1 MLMAPSQVSGD
12 KGKLRAGCF
21 GLIWAFVHIKTRG
34 LLRDVRELAMDTQ
47 DVTAYLDQR
56 KLSLCETHDRCLAGL
71 GRHANAL
78 PGSDD
83 ARHKGR
89 DGDEGAVEAC
99 FGKGNVLLKSQGHC
113 FEILR
118 NNFSFP
124 GREGLPGI
132 CRSEELRVGKEGVST
147 CRSRWSAYP

>member
-1 MLMAPSQVSGD
+1 MRISDWSSDVCSSDL
-12 KGKLRAGCF
+12 
-21 GLIWAFVHIKTRG
+21 G

-56 KLSLCETHDRCLAGL
+56 KLRLCETHDRCLAGL

-89 DGDEGAVEAC
+89 DGDEGGVEAC
-99 FGKGNVLLKSQGHC
+99 FGKGTGLRKSQGNGC
-113 FEILR
+113 DILR
-118 NNFSFP
+118 NKLSFH
-124 GREGLPGI
+124 GREALPGI
-132 CRSEELRVGKEGVST
+132 YWLCFTK
-147 CRSRWSAYP
+147 